1 MKKRLLAA
9 LLALGLMH
17 GAACAKEA
25 EVTEESRQT
34 VYDLLNASYGY
45 TQEEAQAFEISQW
58 NLDEAVKLIYF
69 PSDHPDWR
77 YTVKI
82 GPGEEWAETS
92 PFDLLDE
99 RERYP
104 GEHVLRE
111 GMRLAVQQ
119 WLPGWE
125 QGGQAAMSAWMWQK
139 DIVATARQQE
149 GFATGSLP
157 AGNALHELLV
167 SCCGETFHWPLAL
180 LEWEKE
186 ALSGLGL
193 SLTDSRTRGTV
204 RFPMQTFFRAKAE
217 VLRFEGE
224 IPEEL
229 RQALSAPELA
239 GWTPLCG
246 CLLSTGGLQTGL
258 AALER
263 DGRRLLVMFRRSGQD
278 APWRLFSLGE
288 TGLYADRDF
297 YITAGSNGRM
307 FEIVYPLSATER
319 EVFALYCQEDIDL
332 CRVDGYLRINDLGCD
347 GAEVAYDKDNG
358 YTVIMTYADGRH
370 QYRKVEK
377 AANPYL
383 PGFDANAFPKTLSD
397 CWQAPESL
405 LPEGYGVTHE
415 VHLRAGRST
424 RSKDLGM
431 YFAGTVVRI
440 LGEEPGSPS
449 NWYHVR
455 VGSVEGYMSCDYV
468 DDLRENPC
476 AATRAVLPVGEAV
489 RETVLKEGTGW
500 FAASKATLPA
510 HTRFHVMAERGDWLH
525 VMIPQGEMGWMMDPT
540 GLDGY
545 IRAEDVRY
553 VSLTEME

>member
-1 MKKRLLAA
+1 M
-9 LLALGLMH
+9 
-17 GAACAKEA
+17 
-25 EVTEESRQT
+25 
-34 VYDLLNASYGY
+34 
-45 TQEEAQAFEISQW
+45 
-58 NLDEAVKLIYF
+58 
-69 PSDHPDWR
+69 
-77 YTVKI
+77 
-82 GPGEEWAETS
+82 
-92 PFDLLDE
+92 
-99 RERYP
+99 
-104 GEHVLRE
+104 
-111 GMRLAVQQ
+111 
-119 WLPGWE
+119 
-125 QGGQAAMSAWMWQK
+125 
-139 DIVATARQQE
+139 
-149 GFATGSLP
+149 
-157 AGNALHELLV
+157 
-167 SCCGETFHWPLAL
+167 
-180 LEWEKE
+180 
-186 ALSGLGL
+186 
-193 SLTDSRTRGTV
+193 
-204 RFPMQTFFRAKAE
+204 
-217 VLRFEGE
+217 LRFEGE

-489 RETVLKEGTGW
+489 RETVLKGGTGW
-500 FAASKATLPA
+500 FAKSLETLPA
-510 HTRFHVMAERGDWLH
+510 QTRFHVLAECGDWLH
-525 VMIPQGEMGWMMDPT
+525 VMLPQGELGWMMDEN

-545 IRAEDVRY
+545 IRADDVCY
-553 VSLTEME
+553 VSLTRMQ